1 VYATGGRGTVGV
13 EAGADGASRVVRPRT
28 NLMDL
33 NTASDA
39 ELERLPDIVPV
50 TAGPIVAYR

>member
-1 VYATGGRGTVGV
+1 
-13 EAGADGASRVVRPRT
+13 
-28 NLMDL
+28 MDL